1 MKCPRCGADASG
13 KFCSSCGSQLSGRSC
28 SSCGAAL
35 SPGARF
41 CHACGTSSAGAAGA
55 SARSHTG
62 SVPWVV
68 AGGAVVALLI
78 VLAIT
83 QLNPG
88 GNAPPVAGPGPG
100 AGAGGAPDISQMTP
114 RQRADALFNR
124 VMTATENG
132 DQQTVTGFS
141 PMALEAYRML
151 GALDTDTRYHVG
163 LINLATGAHDATL
176 AQADSIAQNAPTHLY
191 AIILRAEVAKER
203 GDQAALKAAQQA
215 FLDAYEAERATN
227 RPEYAE
233 HPRMLERFR
242 DEALQA
248 LGQSAEN

>member
-13 KFCSSCGSQLSGRSC
+13 KFCSVCGGKLSGTSCGS
-28 SSCGAAL
+28 CGEAL
-35 SPGARF
+35 NPGARF
-41 CHACGTSSAGAAGA
+41 CHACGTSSGGVAGA
-55 SARSHTG
+55 SAGSRTG
-62 SVPWVV
+62 TLPWII
-68 AGGAVVALLI
+68 AGGVVVALLI

-88 GNAPPVAGPGPG
+88 GKAPPAVGPGPG
-100 AGAGGAPDISQMTP
+100 AGVGGPPDISQMTP
-114 RQRADALFNR
+114 RQQADALFNR
-124 VMTATENG
+124 VMTAAENG

-141 PMALEAYRML
+141 PMALEAYRTL
-151 GALDTDTRYHVG
+151 GALDTDARYHVG
-163 LINLATGAHDATL
+163 LINLVTGSHDVTL
-176 AQADSIAQNAPTHLY
+176 AQADSITQTAPNHLY

-203 GDQAALKAAQQA
+203 GDQAALQAAQQA
-215 FLDAYEAERATN
+215 FLDVYEAERASN

-242 DEALQA
+242 DGVLQA

>member
-13 KFCSSCGSQLSGRSC
+13 KFCSTCGSQLSGSSC

-41 CHACGTSSAGAAGA
+41 CHACGARSTGTSAG
-55 SARSHTG
+55 SHTG
-62 SVPWVV
+62 SVPWVI

-78 VLAIT
+78 VVAIT

-88 GNAPPVAGPGPG
+88 GNAPPAARPGPSAA
-100 AGAGGAPDISQMTP
+100 AGRAPDISQMSP

-124 VMTATENG
+124 IMTAAENG

-141 PMALEAYRML
+141 PMALEAYRL
-151 GALDTDTRYHVG
+151 VGALDTDARYHVG
-163 LINLATGAHDATL
+163 LINLVSGVYDATL
-176 AQADSIAQNAPTHLY
+176 AQADTIALSAPTHLY
-191 AIILRAEVAKER
+191 AIILRAEVAEER
-203 GDQAALKAAQQA
+203 GDQAALRAARRT
-215 FLDAYEAERATN
+215 FLEAYEAERATN

-248 LGQSAEN
+248 LGQPAEN